1 MFDCDVFFIFLCV
14 YFNFHI
20 VRNLIFTYKVYKV
33 RKTITVL
40 IMSDITSGL
49 STGTAPVPSPAV
61 LDTMVRVIMSQTE
74 MTEHDVKIALER
86 TSYDLKRVIR
96 EYMMGDSTI
105 STTNTNVSNN
115 NNTTSTNQLRFS
127 EIRNF
132 MDKSAEQYYRR
143 QEMAKI
149 YNQVLERKKA
159 ETASTAEKTFTEAQ
173 PNTHLEPAS
182 KL

>member
-1 MFDCDVFFIFLCV
+1 
-14 YFNFHI
+14 
-20 VRNLIFTYKVYKV
+20 
-33 RKTITVL
+33 
-40 IMSDITSGL
+40 MSDITSVS
-49 STGTAPVPSPAV
+49 STESAPVPSPAV
-61 LDTMVRVIMSQTE
+61 LDTMVRVVMSQTE
-74 MTEHDVKIALER
+74 MTEYDIKIALER
-86 TSYDLKRVIR
+86 NNYDLKSVIR

-105 STTNTNVSNN
+105 TSTNTNVS

-143 QEMAKI
+143 QEIAKI

-159 ETASTAEKTFTEAQ
+159 ETASTAEETFTEAQ
-173 PNTHLEPAS
+173 LSNTHSEPAS